1 MVIVWW
7 SASGLVNP
15 SFLNPSKTITS
26 ESSSVNQWDA
36 QKTATPTARTG
47 QQKGPSSPQQCPSTH
62 HTSRLQKLNKLGCE
76 VLPHPPYS
84 PDLSPTTTS
93 SISWQLFAGKMLPQ
107 PEVVR
112 KYFPRVPLI
121 LKHRFLCCRNKLPL
135 IFLFGKNVLNV
146 MVPILVNKD
155 VFEPSYDWKFTVQNW
170 NYFFANLINEY
181 INAQNRQIT
190 HAEQFHTTYVDSQSL
205 RR

>member
-1 MVIVWW
+1 MRCSENCNTYSQNW
-7 SASGLVNP
+7 S
-15 SFLNPSKTITS
+15 T
-26 ESSSVNQWDA
+26 ERA
-36 QKTATPTARTG
+36 QF
-47 QQKGPSSPQQCPSTH
+47 STMPK
-62 HTSRLQKLNKLGCE
+62 HTSHIKASKVEQIRLR
-76 VLPHPPYS
+76 S
-84 PDLSPTTTS
+84 FAS
-93 SISWQLFAGKMLPQ
+93 STILTWPLTNYHFFNILTAFCGKMLPQ

-121 LKHRFLCCRNKLPL
+121 LKHRFLCYRNKLPL

-146 MVPILVNKD
+146 MVPILINKD

-170 NYFFANLINEY
+170 NYFFTNLINEY
-181 INAQNRQIT
+181 INARNRQIT